1 MAVLGDPVAAGL
13 VASLARPDE
22 NLTGLTFF
30 CAKRV
35 ELIREVI
42 PMLTRVAVL
51 VNPANPSHAI
61 ALEAMQKTAGVLRL
75 EVVPLEVNERQE
87 IGTAIAGVARGRA
100 QALVA
105 IEGSLV

>member
-1 MAVLGDPVAAGL
+1 
-13 VASLARPDE
+13 
-22 NLTGLTFF
+22 
-30 CAKRV
+30 
-35 ELIREVI
+35 
-42 PMLTRVAVL
+42 
-51 VNPANPSHAI
+51 
-61 ALEAMQKTAGVLRL
+61 MQKTAGVLRL